1 MNKLKQKLQTKLRG
15 NKKGFTLAELLIVVA
30 IIAILVAVAI
40 PTFTSSL
47 DKARLSTD
55 KANVRAA
62 YAEAVV
68 KYLDST
74 STAKEGTV
82 ATVTASTIASAAEY
96 DSVKSIQTG
105 TITFTDNT
113 TLEYDQK
120 VVTGKYP
127 AA

>member
-68 KYLDST
+68 KYLDS
-74 STAKEGTV
+74 AN
-82 ATVTASTIASAAEY
+82 TVTDGKKTTTTANAIADAATY
-96 DSVKSIQTG
+96 GHVSSIKTG
-105 TITFTDNT
+105 TITFSDTT
-113 TLEYDQK
+113 TLKYDVA
-120 VVTGKYP
+120 VVTGTYGS
-127 AA
+127 